1 MIKRSKY
8 GSIYQVC
15 KRVEFLSHQAG
26 LASPSCNLPI
36 HEVEEHAERCED
48 QREPDGT
55 IVRWVSEAV
64 SQRGENGHD
73 AAEAIE
79 LCNHICEMERSVRG
93 TASVRVNA
101 GVE

>member
-1 MIKRSKY
+1 MGPVHLHNKTDDVPATTCPQY
-8 GSIYQVC
+8 
-15 KRVEFLSHQAG
+15 
-26 LASPSCNLPI
+26 N
-36 HEVEEHAERCED
+36 AEWCED

-55 IVRWVSEAV
+55 IVRWVAEAV